1 MSRTLQA
8 QRGGGDDRKKG
19 CQGRLHGG
27 GKSYLEERINP
38 KKKEEKGIPAEATTK
53 ARHGD
58 ISNSVTSCISE

>member
-1 MSRTLQA
+1 M
-8 QRGGGDDRKKG
+8 
-19 CQGRLHGG
+19 
-27 GKSYLEERINP
+27 EERINP